1 MRFNLPEVF
10 ELAAIAYLIDCFFG
24 EFPTKHPVVWMG
36 QFISSF
42 ERYFYQDR
50 VFVGALLVIS
60 LISLTLVI
68 SLGLVYL
75 GNLFPET
82 ISLVLMAVFAST
94 GLAMNILHASVTNIL
109 TAENPKNALSLLVS
123 RDTTTMTE
131 TDLYKAAVE
140 TWAEN
145 LSDGVIAPL
154 FYLLLFGLPGIAVYK
169 AINTMD
175 SMIAYKT
182 PHYLNFGK
190 TAAIV
195 DDIANYIP
203 ARLTALLI
211 VLLAQDKQLAWQCV
225 RRDGYKSES
234 PNAGYPIAA
243 MAGALGVSLGGDARY
258 HGLIKYKSVLG
269 IAINPVNKAVLEQA
283 LAMKPNIN
291 RVILTML
298 ITALL
303 IT

>member
-1 MRFNLPEVF
+1 MF
-10 ELAAIAYLIDCFFG
+10 ELAALAYLIDCLFG

-36 QFISSF
+36 QTISSF

-50 VFVGALLVIS
+50 VFPGALLVVG
-60 LISLTLVI
+60 LISMTLVI
-68 SLGLVYL
+68 SMVLVYL
-75 GNLFPET
+75 CNLLPEW
-82 ISLVLMAVFAST
+82 ISLVLMAMLAST
-94 GLAMNILHASVTNIL
+94 GLAMNMLHESVSQIL
-109 TAENPKNALSLLVS
+109 TAKNPKHAISLLVS
-123 RDTTTMTE
+123 RDTTTMTK
-131 TDLYKAAVE
+131 TDIYKAALE

-182 PHYLNFGK
+182 PHYFFFGK

-211 VLLAQDKQLAWQCV
+211 VLIAKNKKLAWQCIW
-225 RRDGYKSES
+225 RDGHKLES

-243 MAGALGVSLGGDARY
+243 MAGTLGVMLGGDAHY
-258 HGLIKYKSVLG
+258 HGQLKHKPLLG
-269 IAINPVNKAVLEQA
+269 IENNPVNKAVLEQA
-283 LAMKPNIN
+283 LAMKPIIN
-291 RVILTML
+291 GLVLSL
-298 ITALL
+298 LVAALL
-303 IT
+303 VK